1 MPIVLPIFSACANCY
16 EDEVL
21 LRHKDCDSGFSSS
34 RASGATSSTGS
45 TFNRRKKKENTNLF
59 GKYCWFTLKS
69 FMHYGLKDDTTRGTC
84 NMLSKYKKIKY
95 PKKAKKIYCEFH
107 SFWGYTKLFQNM
119 VKMVNRMKVKSRYYF
134 VKHVHTCYFGF
145 S

>member
-21 LRHKDCDSGFSSS
+21 FCYEDEVLLRHKDRDSGFSSS
-34 RASGATSSTGS
+34 GASGATSSTGS
-45 TFNRRKKKENTNLF
+45 TFNKREKKENTNLF

-69 FMHYGLKDDTTRGTC
+69 FMHYGLKDDTTRGTF

-95 PKKAKKIYCEFH
+95 YLNFIFKQ
-107 SFWGYTKLFQNM
+107 SVSLNSGN
-119 VKMVNRMKVKSRYYF
+119 
-134 VKHVHTCYFGF
+134 
-145 S
+145 